1 MDNKMKQI
9 LIKIIKFEIQMLKI
23 KVKTIKNRSIV
34 NIINLIL
41 ILRITILIKIM
52 AMFKYV
58 WKHYKIYL
66 RKINEATKYKT

>member
-1 MDNKMKQI
+1 MKQI
-9 LIKIIKFEIQMLKI
+9 LIKIIKFAIQMLKI